1 MLLDL
6 DALQIRDT
14 LLPMGLRVA
23 GYLNEAY
30 ARHLQA
36 TISVRRKADSS
47 LITEA
52 DTTAHQMLSYDLNK
66 LYPDIPVISE
76 EGAFGSAAEREQWPL
91 YWLVDPLDGTREF
104 VEKTDEFCINI
115 ALMKEGRPWF
125 GMVVLPMAEQIFV
138 GGDEIAACE
147 YRDGQWHDCVP
158 AQSDDTLRVVISSRS
173 VHYPPIQTLRLK
185 LHQSGVRFETIIA
198 GSAYKYV
205 ELLKYRLA
213 IYPRYGST
221 SHWDTA
227 AGHALL
233 NAAGGQL
240 LVDGGEEMQYP
251 CETLLN
257 SPFLGLS
264 PGCAKQQQF
273 WLSLF

>member
-6 DALQIRDT
+6 DALQIRDA
-14 LLPMGLRVA
+14 LLPVGLRV
-23 GYLNEAY
+23 GDYLQEAY
-30 ARHLQA
+30 AKHLKSD
-36 TISVRRKADSS
+36 ISVRRKADSS

-52 DTTAHQMLSYDLNK
+52 DTTAHQMLSYDLAQ

-76 EGAFGSAAEREQWPL
+76 EGAFGSAETRAKWPW

-104 VEKTDEFCINI
+104 VEKTGEFCINI
-115 ALMKEGRPWF
+115 ALMKEGQPWF
-125 GMVVLPMAEQIFV
+125 GMVVLPMAQQIFV
-138 GGDEIAACE
+138 GGDAISACE
-147 YRDGQWHDCVP
+147 YRDQQWYDCNT

-173 VHYPPIQTLRLK
+173 MHYPPVQKLRLK

-205 ELLKYRLA
+205 ELLKYRRA

-233 NAAGGQL
+233 SAAGGQL
-240 LVDGGEEMQYP
+240 LVKAGDEMQYP
-251 CETLLN
+251 ADTLLN

-264 PGCAKQQQF
+264 PGCAEQQQF